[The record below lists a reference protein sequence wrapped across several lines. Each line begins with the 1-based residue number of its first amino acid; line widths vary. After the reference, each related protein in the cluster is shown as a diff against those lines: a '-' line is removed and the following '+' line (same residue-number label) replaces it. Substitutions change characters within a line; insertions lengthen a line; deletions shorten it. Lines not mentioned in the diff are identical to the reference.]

1 MTETDAMYVSVVLK
15 EEQLA
20 GCVEDRRR
28 EKVLEKKKSYLS
40 QRNNFLNYVLRAKD
54 IFCLITVLVYE

>member
-1 MTETDAMYVSVVLK
+1 MYVSVVLK

-28 EKVLEKKKSYLS
+28 EKVLEKKKLP
-40 QRNNFLNYVLRAKD
+40 VP
-54 IFCLITVLVYE
+54 EE